1 MSTSSAKKPPL
12 DVYSKIV
19 FIGNPGVG
27 KTSLIRRIL
36 DQDILSVYSPTLW
49 VRYHNLDVQQNDSQ
63 YYLQLWDVS
72 GNEIYSDIIPS
83 ILKGASVVILV
94 FDYKDDKSQNEF
106 IRLYTKVLENVSPT
120 QLLLVGNKFENIKK
134 EIPKVLS
141 SWIKEHNL
149 MINPVSAKE
158 NTGKSLL
165 LRNIIKL
172 ITDIPNSNKTTP
184 IEVRI
189 GTPDSE

>member
-1 MSTSSAKKPPL
+1 LSTSSAKKTPL
-12 DVYSKIV
+12 DGYSKIV
-19 FIGNPGVG
+19 FIGNSGVG

-36 DQDILSVYSPTLW
+36 DQDILSAYSPTLW
-49 VRYHNLDVQQNDSQ
+49 VRYHNLDVQQNETQ

-106 IRLYTKVLENVSPT
+106 IRLYTKVLESVSPT

-134 EIPKVLS
+134 EVPKVLS